1 VKRGLQ
7 RKIINAH
14 VIDTEPLDLC
24 GSPQKASFL
33 ASTEAESRTNP
44 KSGEE
49 VDLGRTQGEEKD
61 RCRDTY
67 DG

>member
-1 VKRGLQ
+1 MLYADHLKLLL
-7 RKIINAH
+7 K
-14 VIDTEPLDLC
+14 L
-24 GSPQKASFL
+24 FL